1 MAAGTTRPRSTVT
14 VIDVPA
20 GLPDQL
26 PPSAAA
32 EAVAQLSAEQRA
44 VLSRS
49 YYLGWTVARIAEDL
63 QIAEGTVKS
72 RLHDALRAL
81 LRTLQHCGELDA
93 G

>member
-1 MAAGTTRPRSTVT
+1 
-14 VIDVPA
+14 
-20 GLPDQL
+20 
-26 PPSAAA
+26 
-32 EAVAQLSAEQRA
+32 LSAEQRA

-63 QIAEGTVKS
+63 HIAEGTVKA

-81 LRTLQHCGELDA
+81 LRNLQHCEELDA